1 MAPTCRTGVAPGAGM
16 ETARGT
22 GSPDWPPTLPAPPHS
37 RRLHPD
43 LGCLPRGGN
52 GLVQSELLNTATEQQ
67 QSSPQAPRGQAQPS
81 IGYYS
86 SLPARMS
93 REHRQLWLQFW
104 LAEVY
109 GRG

>member
-1 MAPTCRTGVAPGAGM
+1 M

-22 GSPDWPPTLPAPPHS
+22 GSQDWPPTLPAPQSIAPP
-37 RRLHPD
+37 RLHPD

-52 GLVQSELLNTATEQQ
+52 GQVKSELLNTATVQQ
-67 QSSPQAPRGQAQPS
+67 WSSPHAPRGQAQPS
-81 IGYYS
+81 IGYFS

-93 REHRQLWLQFW
+93 RGHSQLWLQFW
-104 LAEVY
+104 LAEAY